1 MKILIVED
9 DATLVALIRT
19 FMNAKGYE
27 TCVAGSGEEAL
38 QLILAEKPDLILL
51 DIMMPGIDGR
61 QVLAELRK
69 TSQTPVLFVTAMG
82 QQEDV
87 IEGLQLGADD
97 YLRKPI
103 DLTELELRVA
113 AILRRAQP
121 SVADVPGSFDDGYL
135 RVDTR
140 LRLVTAGGRLVRLT
154 PTEFRL
160 LTYLIAN
167 RDRAVAH
174 TELLREVWGPA
185 YTEDVANLQV
195 YVRYLREKLEEDPKR
210 PQYIATAWGVGYRF
224 ASGSPDLVV

>member
-1 MKILIVED
+1 MRILIVED

-38 QLILAEKPDLILL
+38 QLIPAEKPDLILL

-97 YLRKPI
+97 YLKKPVN
-103 DLTELELRVA
+103 LAELELRVA
-113 AILRRAQP
+113 AVLRRSQP
-121 SVADVPGSFDDGYL
+121 TASPAPEVFDDGYL
-135 RVDTR
+135 RVDVDR
-140 LRLVTAGGRLVRLT
+140 HAVTAGGSRVRLT

-160 LTYLIAN
+160 LAYLIAN

-174 TELLREVWGPA
+174 AELLREVWGPA
-185 YTEDVANLQV
+185 YIEDVANLQV
-195 YVRYLREKLEEDPKR
+195 YIRYLREKLEADPKQPR
-210 PQYIATAWGVGYRF
+210 YIATTWGTGYRF
-224 ASGSPDLVV
+224 TANEPDSAA